1 MRSEMEQIASV
12 LDGIKGFVQTSERFV
27 KGAFQ
32 SQFDAHRQNPIEIL
46 KRLQRETF
54 SDLMKLR
61 DRQDK
66 VERVL
71 SSFASSKGS
80 PFQESST
87 QLKGTI
93 NVGGALLFQNDQQAH
108 DSLDSLGINTGI
120 DATFIFKTNLRE
132 KDALLAELV
141 AHQKNNVHYG
151 NEFTG
156 NSLVLSKIMY
166 QASISDLLSVILVP
180 FGATCNDFRSDTDQS
195 QGECLTGLSLP
206 RPPLFNLCHAYG
218 VGLSV
223 KASNFAASFGEL
235 VSGWNTQMDP
245 ASQTNK
251 LSTFLQISSQ
261 CFGETKL
268 SLSGVWQMACSFSKP
283 LRFGRSAPGSNSGKK
298 AVASL
303 SGEQVLRGTGG
314 SVSMLLDIDESSKFG
329 GWVEVQK
336 SSPDLLN
343 WAVFFSDVLERE
355 IGFGLAVGGNRK
367 AQSSSVTFETFLN
380 FCVGKRAI
388 VQPALVLTFNERCR
402 AAPALVFRTSWSM

>member
-1 MRSEMEQIASV
+1 MDQIASV
-12 LDGIKGFVQTSERFV
+12 LDGIKGFVQTSERFF
-27 KGAFQ
+27 KDAFQ
-32 SQFDAHRQNPIEIL
+32 SQFDAHRKNPIEIL

-71 SSFASSKGS
+71 SSFVSSKGS

-93 NVGGALLFQNDQQAH
+93 NLGGALPFQNDQQVH

-120 DATFIFKTNLRE
+120 DARFIFKTNLRE

-141 AHQKNNVHYG
+141 AHQKNSMHFD
-151 NEFTG
+151 NEYTG
-156 NSLVLSKIMY
+156 ISLVLSKIMY
-166 QASISDLLSVILVP
+166 HASVSDLLSVILVP
-180 FGATCNDFRSDTDQS
+180 FGATCNDFRSNTDQPQFW
-195 QGECLTGLSLP
+195 QGECLNGLSLS
-206 RPPLFNLCHAYG
+206 RPPLFNLRHAYG

-251 LSTFLQISSQ
+251 LNTFLQISSQ
-261 CFGETKL
+261 YFGETKL
-268 SLSGVWQMACSFSKP
+268 SLSGVWQMPCSFSKS
-283 LRFGRSAPGSNSGKK
+283 LRFGRLACGSSSVKK

-303 SGEQVLRGTGG
+303 SGKQVLRSTGG
-314 SVSMLLDIDESSKFG
+314 SISILLDIDESSKFG

-336 SSPDLLN
+336 SSSDLLN
-343 WAVFFSDVLERE
+343 WAVFFSDVLERN
-355 IGFGLAVGGNRK
+355 IGFGVTVGGSRK
-367 AQSSSVTFETFLN
+367 AQSSSVILETFLN
-380 FCVGKRAI
+380 FCVDKRAI
-388 VQPALVLTFNERCR
+388 VQPALVLTFNERRR

>member
-1 MRSEMEQIASV
+1 MEQIASV
-12 LDGIKGFVQTSERFV
+12 LDGIKGFVQTSERFF
-27 KGAFQ
+27 KDAFQ
-32 SQFDAHRQNPIEIL
+32 SQFDAHRKNPIEIL

-71 SSFASSKGS
+71 SSFVSSKGS

-93 NVGGALLFQNDQQAH
+93 NLGGALPFQNDQQVH

-120 DATFIFKTNLRE
+120 DARFIFKTNLRE

-141 AHQKNNVHYG
+141 AHQKNSMHFD

-156 NSLVLSKIMY
+156 ISLVLSKIMY
-166 QASISDLLSVILVP
+166 HASVSDLLSVILVP
-180 FGATCNDFRSDTDQS
+180 FGATCNDFRSNTDQP
-195 QGECLTGLSLP
+195 QGECLNGLSLS
-206 RPPLFNLCHAYG
+206 RPPLFNLRHAYG

-235 VSGWNTQMDP
+235 ISGWNTQMDP

-251 LSTFLQISSQ
+251 LSSFLQISSQ
-261 CFGETKL
+261 YFGETKL
-268 SLSGVWQMACSFSKP
+268 SLSGVWQMPCSFSKS
-283 LRFGRSAPGSNSGKK
+283 LRFGRLACGSSSVKK
-298 AVASL
+298 AVSSL
-303 SGEQVLRGTGG
+303 SGKQVLRSTGG
-314 SVSMLLDIDESSKFG
+314 SISMLLDIDESSKFG

-336 SSPDLLN
+336 SSSDLLN
-343 WAVFFSDVLERE
+343 WAVFFSDVLERD
-355 IGFGLAVGGNRK
+355 IGFGVTVGGNRK
-367 AQSSSVTFETFLN
+367 AQSSSVILETFLN
-380 FCVGKRAI
+380 FCVDKRAI
-388 VQPALVLTFNERCR
+388 VQPALVLTFNERRR